1 MRDLEVF
8 RENSK
13 LLRAGNGRGRRLE
26 ATNRSFV
33 KAAVAHIALASD
45 DTSPRSFRQNRDEN
59 LALSILN
66 KTCNHP
72 FGLPGAIRN
81 RAADDGSSFEPT
93 LGFVNTR

>member
-8 RENSK
+8 RENSR
-13 LLRAGNGRGRRLE
+13 LLGAGNRRSRRLE

-66 KTCNHP
+66 ETCVHP

-81 RAADDGSSFEPT
+81 RAADDGGSLEPALSFIKI
-93 LGFVNTR
+93 G